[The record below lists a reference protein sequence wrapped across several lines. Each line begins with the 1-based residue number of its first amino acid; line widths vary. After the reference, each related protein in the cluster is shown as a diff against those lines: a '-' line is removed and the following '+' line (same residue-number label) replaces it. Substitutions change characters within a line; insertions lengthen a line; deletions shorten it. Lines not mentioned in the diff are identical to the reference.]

1 MSIINAIEESK
12 KSEYNYL
19 PPIQEKYAFND
30 LIISIVID
38 CYYGLD
44 LVKQA
49 VRSVLDQ
56 DYRNVELV
64 IIDNGA
70 KEDVSE
76 YIYNVYK
83 NYPNIGLIKFKENQF
98 SWDDTEMTVVNCWN
112 AALLN
117 CKGDIVS
124 HLSYDDMLSYDCCSR
139 MAKLFTDNDNC
150 VTAGPLPV
158 SIDINGKVNEEFSER
173 LRLSNKRTK
182 YIAGKELALD
192 FIQGSPNKY
201 FGAPGGVLFTKR
213 SLLIKSGGFDRSGDI
228 TQIIKCAIHGESGFD
243 SEAKLYWRHHEGQ
256 LNKIAKKKGLIWC
269 NLLKNTVRSERII
282 ETWSDLFSIEQV
294 ELLKK
299 YIKNNEL
306 SEGLTLAIESLRTK
320 NYSGFFYTLKNVFKE
335 AHPSIFIYVLW
346 FSILEVLKMFYEKI
360 FSSARN
366 I

>member
-1 MSIINAIEESK
+1 MNAIEESK
-12 KSEYNYL
+12 KSEYTYL

-98 SWDDTEMTVVNCWN
+98 SWDDTVITVVICWN

-158 SIDINGKVNEEFSER
+158 SIDINGNINQEFSNR
-173 LRLSNKRTK
+173 LKFGNKRPR
-182 YIAGKELALD
+182 YIDGKKLALD
-192 FIQGSPNKY
+192 RINGSPNKY
-201 FGAPGGVLFTKR
+201 LTAPGGVLFIKKDT
-213 SLLIKSGGFDRSGDI
+213 LIQCGGFDRASDI
-228 TQIIKCAIHGESGFD
+228 TQVIKFAIHGDSGFD
-243 SEAKLYWRHHEGQ
+243 PKAKLYWRHHSSQ
-256 LNKIAKKKGLIWC
+256 LNTCG
-269 NLLKNTVRSERII
+269 
-282 ETWSDLFSIEQV
+282 
-294 ELLKK
+294 
-299 YIKNNEL
+299 
-306 SEGLTLAIESLRTK
+306 
-320 NYSGFFYTLKNVFKE
+320 
-335 AHPSIFIYVLW
+335 
-346 FSILEVLKMFYEKI
+346 
-360 FSSARN
+360 
-366 I
+366 

>member
-1 MSIINAIEESK
+1 MNAIEESK
-12 KSEYNYL
+12 KSEYTYL

-56 DYRNVELV
+56 DYRNIEL
-64 IIDNGA
+64 IIVDNGA

-76 YIYNVYK
+76 YLHSIYKK
-83 NYPNIGLIKFKENQF
+83 NTNIGLIKFKENQF
-98 SWDDTEMTVVNCWN
+98 SWDDTEITVVICWN

-173 LRLSNKRTK
+173 LRLGNKRTK

-201 FGAPGGVLFTKR
+201 FAAPGGVLFTKR
-213 SLLIKSGGFDRSGDI
+213 SLLIKSGGFDRLGDI
-228 TQIIKCAIHGESGFD
+228 TQIIKHAIHGESGFD
-243 SEAKLYWRHHEGQ
+243 PEAKLYWRHHSNQ

-269 NLLKNTVRSERII
+269 NLLQNTVRSERII
-282 ETWSDLFSIEQV
+282 ETWSDSFSIEQV

-299 YIKNNEL
+299 YIKNYDRNLPLYISIEL
-306 SEGLTLAIESLRTK
+306 LRKK
-320 NYSGFFYTLKNVFKE
+320 NYSGFFYALKNVFKE

-346 FSILEVLKMFYEKI
+346 FSILEVVQMLHEKA
-360 FSSARN
+360 SN
-366 I
+366 IVKYK

>member
-1 MSIINAIEESK
+1 MSIMNAIEESK
-12 KSEYNYL
+12 KSEYTYL

-56 DYRNVELV
+56 DYRNIEL
-64 IIDNGA
+64 IIVDNGA

-76 YIYNVYK
+76 YLHSIYKK
-83 NYPNIGLIKFKENQF
+83 NTNIGLIKFKENQF
-98 SWDDTEMTVVNCWN
+98 SWDDTERNAVICWN

-124 HLSYDDMLSYDCCSR
+124 HLSYDDMLSHDCCSR

-150 VTAGPLPV
+150 LTAGPLPV

-173 LRLSNKRTK
+173 LRLGNKRTK

-201 FGAPGGVLFTKR
+201 FGAPGGLLFVKKDT
-213 SLLIKSGGFDRSGDI
+213 LMQYGGFDRASDI
-228 TQIIKCAIHGESGFD
+228 TEVIKFAIHGDSGFD
-243 SEAKLYWRHHEGQ
+243 PEAKLYWRHHKGQ
-256 LNKIAKKKGLIWC
+256 LNKVAKLRGTTWC
-269 NLLKNTVRSERII
+269 NLLTDAVKSERILQI
-282 ETWSDLFSIEQV
+282 W
-294 ELLKK
+294 ELLFTKEELVLFKK
-299 YIKNNEL
+299 FIKKNRL
-306 SEGLTLAIESLRTK
+306 TTGLNVAKEALRKK

-335 AHPSIFIYVLW
+335 APSIFIYVLW
-346 FSILEVLKMFYEKI
+346 FCILEVVQMLHEKA
-360 FSSARN
+360 SN
-366 I
+366 IVKYK

>member
-1 MSIINAIEESK
+1 MNAIEEFKSK
-12 KSEYNYL
+12 ELFYEFL
-19 PPIQEKYAFND
+19 PIIREKFNSNEPIVS
-30 LIISIVID
+30 IIID

-44 LVKQA
+44 LVKQ
-49 VRSVLDQ
+49 SIQSLLNQ
-56 DYRNVELV
+56 DYQNVEIVLV
-64 IIDNGA
+64 DNGA
-70 KEDVSE
+70 KENVSK
-76 YIYNVYK
+76 YLFDIYTRYK
-83 NYPNIGLIKFKENQF
+83 NIALIKFKENQF
-98 SWDDTEMTVVNCWN
+98 SWDDSCITVVICWN

-173 LRLSNKRTK
+173 LRLGNKRTK

-213 SLLIKSGGFDRSGDI
+213 SLLIKSGGFDRSDDI
-228 TQIIKCAIHGESGFD
+228 TQIIKHAIHGESGFD
-243 SEAKLYWRHHEGQ
+243 SEAKLFWRHHSSQ
-256 LNKIAKKKGLIWC
+256 VNKIAKRKGIIWC
-269 NLLKNTVRSERII
+269 DELPMTVKSENIIDIWERLFTKEEVKLFRNYIRDQNIDSVLSVTNGLLRQKNLIGFIASLKNII
-282 ETWSDLFSIEQV
+282 KQSP
-294 ELLKK
+294 
-299 YIKNNEL
+299 
-306 SEGLTLAIESLRTK
+306 SL
-320 NYSGFFYTLKNVFKE
+320 FFYV
-335 AHPSIFIYVLW
+335 IG
-346 FSILEVLKMFYEKI
+346 FSLLEVLKMFYEKI

>member
-1 MSIINAIEESK
+1 MNAIEESK
-12 KSEYNYL
+12 KSEYTYL

-56 DYRNVELV
+56 DYRNIEL
-64 IIDNGA
+64 IIVDNGA

-76 YIYNVYK
+76 YLYSIYKK
-83 NYPNIGLIKFKENQF
+83 NTNIGLIKFKENQF
-98 SWDDTEMTVVNCWN
+98 SWDDTERNAVICWN

-173 LRLSNKRTK
+173 LRLGNKRTK

-201 FGAPGGVLFTKR
+201 FGAPGGFCL
-213 SLLIKSGGFDRSGDI
+213 
-228 TQIIKCAIHGESGFD
+228 Q
-243 SEAKLYWRHHEGQ
+243 
-256 LNKIAKKKGLIWC
+256 
-269 NLLKNTVRSERII
+269 
-282 ETWSDLFSIEQV
+282 
-294 ELLKK
+294 
-299 YIKNNEL
+299 
-306 SEGLTLAIESLRTK
+306 
-320 NYSGFFYTLKNVFKE
+320 KE
-335 AHPSIFIYVLW
+335 AS
-346 FSILEVLKMFYEKI
+346 
-360 FSSARN
+360 
-366 I
+366 